1 MERMFSI
8 LAVASVA
15 FRAPCAAAA
24 AEPKPA
30 FPRQM
35 SYKCTMHVSV
45 DSHDLFA
52 GNNFSGTHYLN
63 ADLQVMRTEWLM
75 TCPGVTCGRF
85 GPNPTSVGI
94 NAHGRE
100 QVVTVR
106 VISVRPCKIAA
117 LELPWEAMYQTTVNE
132 RLPPGPGKAQA
143 VQCHKLPLHQPVF
156 NESWADGAL
165 YRGVHYLDGQLCHRW
180 SNTVPW
186 AVQRVQRISDFYS
199 DFYTNLP
206 VASISEDGAIDLRF
220 FDLNLQLM
228 PESLFDPT
236 GLHCGECDGD
246 CGPNLMLV

>member
-1 MERMFSI
+1 MERLFSI

-15 FRAPCAAAA
+15 FRAPCAAA

-35 SYKCTMHVSV
+35 SYKCTMHVSL

-75 TCPGVTCGRF
+75 TCPGGTCGRF

-100 QVVTVR
+100 Q
-106 VISVRPCKIAA
+106 
-117 LELPWEAMYQTTVNE
+117 AMYQTTVNE

-143 VQCHKLPLHQPVF
+143 VQCRKLPLHQPVF

-220 FDLNLQLM
+220 FDLNLQPM

-246 CGPNLMLV
+246 CGLNLMLV